1 MNILLIGSGGREH
14 AIAWK
19 LQQSPIVENIYVAP
33 GNAGTALEHKCK
45 NIPIEALDL
54 KRLGEFAQQENVQLV
69 IVGPEDPLVMGIR
82 DHFDALNIKCF
93 EIGRAHV

>member
-19 LQQSPIVENIYVAP
+19 LQQSPIVENLYVAP

-54 KRLGEFAQQENVQLV
+54 K
-69 IVGPEDPLVMGIR
+69 
-82 DHFDALNIKCF
+82 
-93 EIGRAHV
+93 